1 MTLNA
6 NTPRP
11 NCLNLQ
17 TVKNTISVSKQLYNK
32 VYLVIGAT
40 EMVGAHLTCA
50 MLRQGLS
57 VRVAKAKGDDPAYIK
72 HVLSFYTADYE
83 GQFNEIEWADIDY
96 DDITSLQDA
105 MQGVCTVFC
114 CKIPNLLRCRSINDN
129 VLEIK
134 NILNAAQES
143 DLKGFVY
150 LSSYRALG
158 EEPDDKEVNEQSQRN
173 PKGKYIKFDIV
184 HYRCEMEVR
193 RAMEEGLNA
202 SILAPTVVLGPGNWI
217 TDTSHLIPET
227 AQRRYFTYGVTGF
240 VGVNDVVKCLMSL
253 ARNKIYGE
261 KFIANSQNMSFLT
274 LFNIIA
280 QKMSLPAPTK
290 LASKWIIRLY
300 KFCHGFKSIFTGR
313 RPIVNE
319 PYIDSVTHYR
329 LYDGSKSVNRLIAA
343 YETIDSVVDTI
354 AGIYKKEQ
362 EGFDVNKS

>member
-1 MTLNA
+1 MTLSA
-6 NTPRP
+6 NTPRS

-261 KFIANSQNMSFLT
+261 KMGPQLWKGK
-274 LFNIIA
+274 
-280 QKMSLPAPTK
+280 KMALITTCGYPPEKGADLWEAGMKRYCKHSGLEYTK
-290 LASKWIIRLY
+290 MLVERHAGYHIEFMDAEKEAHAREFAHELSKIL
-300 KFCHGFKSIFTGR
+300 
-313 RPIVNE
+313 
-319 PYIDSVTHYR
+319 
-329 LYDGSKSVNRLIAA
+329 
-343 YETIDSVVDTI
+343 
-354 AGIYKKEQ
+354 
-362 EGFDVNKS
+362 